1 MIQIDIFKFWLS
13 IVFTMFLLG
22 CVIIAMALSQNL
34 AVEVVGVCGIQ
45 PYTIYGCENQVWKL
59 KEGYGIKRICN
70 ITGGWN
76 GEKS

>member
-1 MIQIDIFKFWLS
+1 
-13 IVFTMFLLG
+13 
-22 CVIIAMALSQNL
+22 MALSQNL